1 MKMVRV
7 LLAAGCGLVGLCVST
22 SATAKANYGYCE
34 TYAPHQAARV
44 TPMFEFPAVGGD
56 GIGPD
61 FETYMEA
68 KLGFNLMPMCNSYG
82 DDEAHAMKMQ
92 AYALAQIKQDMPAIL
107 DEGFEKYVT
116 QKYGGGRKS
125 RPAPNAVADRAG
137 QDDTSKSETPAG
149 PSAAELASERHKAVE
164 ERNRL
169 AQEKYEAQLAEQ
181 KRLLEE
187 VARKKEAQRVAAE
200 QALADHDA
208 QLAAHSATLR
218 QHDRKLA
225 MYEREVA
232 AQKLRKNFDERHKL
246 GQASTDTD
254 ANQCITAPETQINA
268 SFQGNTA
275 ASVMNGCGQPVDV
288 RICLMSDTGWKCGA
302 TYGLASQQRWSF
314 SAFKA
319 TGEVFADARTSGSS
333 RPLAKPN

>member
-1 MKMVRV
+1 
-7 LLAAGCGLVGLCVST
+7 
-22 SATAKANYGYCE
+22 
-34 TYAPHQAARV
+34 
-44 TPMFEFPAVGGD
+44 
-56 GIGPD
+56 
-61 FETYMEA
+61 
-68 KLGFNLMPMCNSYG
+68 
-82 DDEAHAMKMQ
+82 
-92 AYALAQIKQDMPAIL
+92 
-107 DEGFEKYVT
+107 
-116 QKYGGGRKS
+116 
-125 RPAPNAVADRAG
+125 
-137 QDDTSKSETPAG
+137 
-149 PSAAELASERHKAVE
+149 
-164 ERNRL
+164 
-169 AQEKYEAQLAEQ
+169 
-181 KRLLEE
+181 
-187 VARKKEAQRVAAE
+187 
-200 QALADHDA
+200 
-208 QLAAHSATLR
+208 
-218 QHDRKLA
+218 

-246 GQASTDTD
+246 GRASTDTD